1 MNKEEEAAREAAKLA
16 AEEEKLTS
24 EAVTQFEVRLFNQEL
39 HFSFPDFI
47 ILPSTLYNIVFFNII
62 FFSFLCCISQFSIL
76 LYSSER
82 DNRAAKSV

>member
-24 EAVTQFEVRLFNQEL
+24 EAVTQFEVRLFNREL

-47 ILPSTLYNIVFFNII
+47 ILPSTLYNIVFF
-62 FFSFLCCISQFSIL
+62 SSLCCISQFSIL

-82 DNRAAKSV
+82 DNRATKSV